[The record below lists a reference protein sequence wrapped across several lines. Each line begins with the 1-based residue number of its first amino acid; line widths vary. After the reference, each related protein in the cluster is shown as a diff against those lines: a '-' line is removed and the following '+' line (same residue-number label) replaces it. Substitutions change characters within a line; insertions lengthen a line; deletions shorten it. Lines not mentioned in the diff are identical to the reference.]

1 MANIRK
7 IFSKIYDSYVE
18 KIYRFIFFK
27 VSSKEI
33 AEDLT
38 SETFL
43 RGWKTFKNEKN
54 NIENP
59 PAFLYKIARN
69 LVIDYYREKGK
80 FQVVSAENIALI
92 DPRTNLEE
100 KMITNSDLEMVKKAL
115 FNLKDEYQEAIIWY
129 YLDGLSVSEIAK
141 LLDRTEP
148 ATRVLI
154 SRALKTLKKECN
166 KFAQNSS

>member
-7 IFSKIYDSYVE
+7 IFSKIYDNYVE

-80 FQVVSAENIALI
+80 FQVVSAENTALI

-129 YLDGLSVSEIAK
+129 YLDGLSISEIAK
-141 LLDRTEP
+141 LLDS
-148 ATRVLI
+148 
-154 SRALKTLKKECN
+154 SRALKNLKEECN

>member
-7 IFSKIYDSYVE
+7 IFSKIYDNYVE

-80 FQVVSAENIALI
+80 FQVVSAENTALI

-129 YLDGLSVSEIAK
+129 YLDGLSISEIAK

-154 SRALKTLKKECN
+154 SRALKALRVAVNNE
-166 KFAQNSS
+166 QLLL

>member
-7 IFSKIYDSYVE
+7 IFSKIYDNYVE

-80 FQVVSAENIALI
+80 FQVVSAENTALI

-129 YLDGLSVSEIAK
+129 YLDGLSISEIAK

-154 SRALKTLKKECN
+154 SRALKNLKEECN